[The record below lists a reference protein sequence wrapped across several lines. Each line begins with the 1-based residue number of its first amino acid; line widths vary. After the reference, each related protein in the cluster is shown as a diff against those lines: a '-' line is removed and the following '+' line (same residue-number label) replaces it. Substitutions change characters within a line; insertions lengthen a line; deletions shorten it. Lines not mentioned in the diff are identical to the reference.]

1 MPYHIKKTS
10 VLGNAV
16 PVDGT
21 EYYAGDNKWTN
32 VYENRKVY
40 TNESDANAQKATTI
54 TRTIG
59 DKTYTYTPSWF
70 KNSTVVEE

>member
-10 VLGNAV
+10 ILGNAV

-40 TNESDANAQKATTI
+40 ANESDANAQKAMTV

>member
-16 PVDGT
+16 PVGGA
-21 EYYAGDNKWTN
+21 EYYAGDNTWTN

-40 TNESDANAQKATTI
+40 ANESDANTQKATTE

-59 DKTYTYTPSWF
+59 DKTYTYQPAWW
-70 KNSTVVEE
+70 KNAIVVSE

>member
-16 PVDGT
+16 PVGGN

-40 TNESDANAQKATTI
+40 ENESDANTQKATTV

-59 DKTYTYTPSWF
+59 DKTYTYQPSWW
-70 KNSTVVEE
+70 KNAVVVSE

>member
-16 PVDGT
+16 PVGGA
-21 EYYAGDNKWTN
+21 EYYAGDNTWTN

-40 TNESDANAQKATTI
+40 TNESDANAQKATTE

-59 DKTYTYTPSWF
+59 DKTYTYQPAWW
-70 KNSTVVEE
+70 KNAIVVSE

>member
-40 TNESDANAQKATTI
+40 ANESDANAQKATTVS
-54 TRTIG
+54 RTIG

>member
-1 MPYHIKKTS
+1 MPYHIKKMS
-10 VLGNAV
+10 VLGSAV
-16 PVDGT
+16 PTEGS

-40 TNESDANAQKATTI
+40 TNESDANTQKATTE

-59 DKTYTYTPSWF
+59 GKTYTYQPSWW
-70 KNSTVVEE
+70 KNAVVVSE

>member
-10 VLGNAV
+10 VLGTAV
-16 PVDGT
+16 PTSGD

-32 VYENRKVY
+32 LYENRKVY
-40 TNESDANAQKATTI
+40 ANESDANAQKAMTVS
-54 TRTIG
+54 RTIG

>member
-1 MPYHIKKTS
+1 MPYHIKKMS
-10 VLGNAV
+10 VLGSAV
-16 PVDGT
+16 PTEGS

-40 TNESDANAQKATTI
+40 TNESDANTQKASTE

-59 DKTYTYTPSWF
+59 GKTYTYQPAWW
-70 KNSTVVEE
+70 KNAVVVSE